1 MGYFFDI
8 KEQKW
13 NTESERSK
21 SMRRG
26 KCYGTKTRS
35 WTQRDALFSAEK
47 TVEPK
52 LVESKI
58 HAISK
63 IMKKRSEQL
72 IKPNK

>member
-1 MGYFFDI
+1 MEYRERE
-8 KEQKW
+8 KQKHEAW
-13 NTESERSK
+13 K
-21 SMRRG
+21 VLWD
-26 KCYGTKTRS
+26 KTRS

-52 LVESKI
+52 LIESKI